1 MPLGALRNM
10 TNPSE
15 KIGMTM
21 TNVEFCRF
29 PSFKAL
35 SCHSRSFAYSF
46 LLALGFACLNT
57 MPAAARDLTAVKPV
71 IDCGALAKMVL
82 SGPDFEGRVDSAAL
96 VVPMPPSRSNAAGRA
111 TMPTTQHPFC
121 DVKGYVAPQV
131 RFEVHLPTESWTQR
145 LLFTGCGGFCGTVR
159 LSGGVTQGDNCKP
172 VTNDELAMVSS
183 DLGHSSQGMDAVWA
197 ANKDLRDDFGY
208 RGVHVTTEAA
218 KQVVA
223 RFYGQPQAFA
233 YFDGC
238 SDGGREAMVS
248 VERYPADFNG
258 VIAGAPVF
266 NEVANNTIYHAWGVQ
281 KLINPDGSMALSDA
295 ALATLHNA
303 ALAACG
309 TFVGDTK
316 QDLVVDPPK
325 CRFDPSVVACKEGE
339 AANDCLTPEQ
349 IKVAHE
355 LYIGPHDPAGDL
367 LYFGYDPGSELGWN
381 RQAEGDSKWGPGSFP
396 GYLASDPPDP
406 KAEFKSLAFTREA
419 VKKNDVFADV
429 LDAQNADLRPL
440 QKAGAKLII
449 WQGWADVAV
458 APMRTVDFYRSVRE
472 KLGPEADS
480 FIRLYMLPG
489 VAHCGGGDGPDRAD
503 LMAAIIAWT
512 EDGVAPGPMTV
523 VKKDLTGAITA
534 KEIIQPYH

>member
-1 MPLGALRNM
+1 M
-10 TNPSE
+10 T
-15 KIGMTM
+15 ITM
-21 TNVEFCRF
+21 GGLCR
-29 PSFKAL
+29 SRLFKAL
-35 SCHSRSFAYSF
+35 SYFSLSYAVS
-46 LLALGFACLNT
+46 LPLALGLASLNT
-57 MPAAARDLTAVKPV
+57 VPAAARDLAVVKPA

-82 SGPDFEGRVDSAAL
+82 GGPDFEGRIDTATL
-96 VVPMPPSRSNAAGRA
+96 VASPPASSPNAAGRA
-111 TMPTTQHPFC
+111 TMPTTPHPFC

-131 RFEVHLPTESWTQR
+131 RFELHLPTESWTQR
-145 LLFTGCGGFCGTVR
+145 LLFTGCGGFCGSVR
-159 LSGGVTQGDNCKP
+159 LNGAVIQGDNCKP

-208 RGVHVTTEAA
+208 RAVHVTTEAA
-218 KQVVA
+218 KQIVT

-233 YFDGC
+233 YFNGC

-281 KLINPDGSMALSDA
+281 KLINPDGSNTLSDA
-295 ALATLHNA
+295 TIATLHKA

-309 TFVGDTK
+309 TLIGEPK
-316 QDLVVDPPK
+316 QDLVVDPPQ
-325 CRFDPSVVACKEGE
+325 CHFDPSTVACKAGE
-339 AANDCLTPEQ
+339 VTSDCLTPEQ
-349 IKVAHE
+349 LKIAHD
-355 LYIGPHDPAGDL
+355 LYIGAHDSAGNL
-367 LYFGYDPGSELGWN
+367 LYYGYDPGSELGWV

-406 KAEFKSLAFTREA
+406 KAEFKNLAFTREA
-419 VKKNDVFADV
+419 VKKNDVFADE
-429 LDAQNADLRPL
+429 LDAQNTDLRPL

-458 APMRTVDFYRSVRE
+458 APMRTVNFYHAVRE
-472 KLGPEADS
+472 KLGPETDN

-489 VAHCGGGDGPDRAD
+489 VAHCGGGDGPDRTD
-503 LMAAIIAWT
+503 LMAAIMAWT

-523 VKKDLTGAITA
+523 VKKDPTGAVTA
-534 KEIIQPYH
+534 KEVIQAYR